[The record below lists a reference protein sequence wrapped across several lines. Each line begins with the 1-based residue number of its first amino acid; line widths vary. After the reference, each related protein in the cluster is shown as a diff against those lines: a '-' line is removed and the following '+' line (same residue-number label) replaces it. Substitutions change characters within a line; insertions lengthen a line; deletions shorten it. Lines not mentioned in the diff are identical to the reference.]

1 MGLQFVVGLSY
12 QRVHVGIRILENQRR
27 MNLLVSVLTDTD
39 NRAFAN
45 FRKLIQHVLDIFRMN
60 VEPFRCDDHVLLA
73 ATIVQT
79 AFRIHR
85 AKIARVKPATIVAGS
100 DTFAADENLAIGR
113 NHHFEP
119 RQGPAKRSSFR
130 VERMIDRDNR
140 ACLC

>member
-1 MGLQFVVGLSY
+1 MGLQRVIGLSY

-85 AKIARVKPATIVAGS
+85 AKIARVKPASIVAGS
-100 DTFAADENLAIGR
+100 DTFAADENVANGR
-113 NHHFEP
+113 NQYVEAQ
-119 RQGPAKRSSFR
+119 QGSAKGSSVR
-130 VERMIDRDNR
+130 VEG
-140 ACLC
+140 

>member
-1 MGLQFVVGLSY
+1 
-12 QRVHVGIRILENQRR
+12 
-27 MNLLVSVLTDTD
+27 
-39 NRAFAN
+39 
-45 FRKLIQHVLDIFRMN
+45 MN

-119 RQGPAKRSSFR
+119 RQGPAK
-130 VERMIDRDNR
+130 
-140 ACLC
+140 